1 MPVNSFCTRFNG
13 LIFATSALLIV
24 SSCGGGGGGGGPPPP
39 PPPPANESPAGIWA
53 GLTVSQ
59 AAADVFE
66 NFEFSATGGFERG
79 TTPYRATYSNG
90 NAETRGVPA
99 FYISGLNA
107 WHILVGTSA
116 TVTFETLPNTLTFF
130 VRTDNAGDV
139 SNIDILDENGV
150 LIQNVVPT
158 NAYQPLNNPISVV
171 RGAGQTLIGSMEV
184 TSTSGGDVVIDDLTF
199 GYSGSGFVG
208 GMDDIE
214 CVVSE
219 MMELVCIIA
228 APPSFQVLVSAEA
241 TLQIANV
248 TEVSGTGTLYA
259 APGSTLSDGST
270 VAPLTITAGTIS
282 EGNTLNLTVDG
293 AGSTNDVSMVFDA
306 IYNRGSTLATVAAV
320 YAGVTIFG
328 DVGSFVIDATGVIT
342 GQSPNCV
349 LNGQVSIIDAN
360 FNAYDVQLDASLCG
374 GLDGTYDGLGI
385 SEDDR
390 APDDTFGFVVTNA
403 LNAIAGLAIK

>member
-1 MPVNSFCTRFNG
+1 M
-13 LIFATSALLIV
+13 
-24 SSCGGGGGGGGPPPP
+24 
-39 PPPPANESPAGIWA
+39 
-53 GLTVSQ
+53 SQ

-107 WHILVGTSA
+107 WHILVGTLA

-208 GMDDIE
+208 GMDEFE